1 MRKSSAA
8 MMTPRTIHPP
18 IGVPPGFD
26 AHTRIPWKPQRT
38 VRCVL
43 RRRNGMLD
51 PRIEKLASVLVHYSL
66 QIRRNDL
73 FRIAGP
79 SLATPLIRAAY
90 TEALAAGAHP
100 YVRGS
105 LEGLGEIF
113 YRKAADEQVRVVSEL
128 DRAGIQQVDATVA
141 VGGRGDKR
149 DLTGVQPQRL
159 ASRRGAGG

>member
-26 AHTRIPWKPQRT
+26 AHTRIPWKPQRAE
-38 VRCVL
+38 RCVL

-51 PRIEKLASVLVHYSL
+51 PRIEKLARVLVHYSL
-66 QIRRNDL
+66 QIRRSDF

-90 TEALAAGAHP
+90 AEALAAG
-100 YVRGS
+100 VNTLLRGF
-105 LEGLGEIF
+105 LWGCVGFF
-113 YRKAADEQVRVVSEL
+113 YCQGRV
-128 DRAGIQQVDATVA
+128 T
-141 VGGRGDKR
+141 
-149 DLTGVQPQRL
+149 P
-159 ASRRGAGG
+159 

>member
-38 VRCVL
+38 ERCVL

-51 PRIEKLASVLVHYSL
+51 PRIEKLARVLVHYSL
-66 QIRRNDL
+66 QIRRSDF

-90 TEALAAGAHP
+90 AEALAAGANP
-100 YVRGS
+100 SARGS
-105 LEGLGEIF
+105 LEGLGESF
-113 YRKAADEQVRVVSEL
+113 YRQATGERWQFVARV
-128 DRAGIQQVDATVA
+128 DRAG
-141 VGGRGDKR
+141 
-149 DLTGVQPQRL
+149 
-159 ASRRGAGG
+159 S